1 MTTEVDITVNT
12 RHEIVGEVTEVGSKV
27 TKFKVGDRVGVGCIV
42 GSCQSCHECANDL
55 ENYCSGVILTSGA
68 KYHDGTITYGGYSD
82 WMVADE
88 HFVVLIPDNLPLDVA
103 APLLCA
109 GISVYGPLR
118 YYGLDIPSLHIGVV
132 GLGGLGHLAVRFAK
146 AMGTKVTVISTSPN
160 KKKEAME
167 ILGADSFLVNRD
179 QDQLQAAMGTMDS
192 ILDTVSAKHPLLPL
206 LELLKKHGKLF
217 LVGAPTQAHELP
229 AFPLLGGRKLVGGS
243 VIGGMKETEEM
254 LDFAAKHNVKP
265 KIEVVAIDYV
275 NTTIHGLEKTNVKY
289 RFVIDIENTLKPSSN

>member
-1 MTTEVDITVNT
+1 MSVL
-12 RHEIVGEVTEVGSKV
+12 
-27 TKFKVGDRVGVGCIV
+27 
-42 GSCQSCHECANDL
+42 HECANDL

-109 GISVYGPLR
+109 GISVYCPLR
-118 YYGLDIPSLHIGVV
+118 YYGLDKPSLHIGVV

-146 AMGTKVTVISTSPN
+146 AMGTKVTVISSSPN

-179 QDQLQAAMGTMDS
+179 
-192 ILDTVSAKHPLLPL
+192 
-206 LELLKKHGKLF
+206 
-217 LVGAPTQAHELP
+217 
-229 AFPLLGGRKLVGGS
+229 
-243 VIGGMKETEEM
+243 
-254 LDFAAKHNVKP
+254 
-265 KIEVVAIDYV
+265 
-275 NTTIHGLEKTNVKY
+275 
-289 RFVIDIENTLKPSSN
+289 